1 MGNPEERTEPI
12 MSLPDEGEIA
22 DELFKQGKISNM
34 QAAQIKMWAT
44 AKPDKN
50 ASRAKFEA
58 WMKMRPF
65 DVPGLW
71 PPDAPPDRPLTMDNS
86 EERTEPVISLP
97 AIDDIADELLKQGKI
112 SNMQAAQIK
121 MWATAKP
128 DNNASRAKFE
138 AWMKSQPVD
147 IPDLWQYRTK

>member
-1 MGNPEERTEPI
+1 MDNPEERTEHI
-12 MSLPDEGEIA
+12 ISLPDEGEIA

-71 PPDAPPDRPLTMDNS
+71 PPDPPPDRPLTMDNS
-86 EERTEPVISLP
+86 EEKTEPIISLP
-97 AIDDIADELLKQGKI
+97 AIDDIADELFKQGKI

-121 MWATAKP
+121 LWATAKP
-128 DNNASRAKFE
+128 DKNASRAKFE

-147 IPDLWQYRTK
+147 IPDLWQYRK